1 MQNEMPIH
9 RPEFIEPIGVANTSP
24 TFLAEKSEPIPTSPK
39 GPQTPTKSRSQSP
52 FCHGAPVRP
61 HRQLTLDEADIVRPP
76 SLVIPSVADHR
87 GKGIL
92 PDYFIKPEPAMPLW
106 EKRKYIL
113 SELERWFT
121 SPLFH
126 QHVTD
131 AAILDEAGQLG
142 DVTNWPAGIVYAHH
156 KKLAWDNNYADT
168 CVEVYERCAAYL
180 SKGGYL
186 TSPLTRILDLCT
198 LSDGKMILDYWE
210 TSDLDGLRN
219 APPLPENDSSDV
231 EDENCSDVEDE
242 NCSEEEEEM
251 EEEAMTEQPE
261 RVENFKI
268 TVKLEFTMAT
278 LLFWLVVWAFWL
290 MINTYVLCKKY
301 SC

>member
-1 MQNEMPIH
+1 MQNEMQIN
-9 RPEFIEPIGVANTSP
+9 RPEFIEPIPS
-24 TFLAEKSEPIPTSPK
+24 SPK
-39 GPQTPTKSRSQSP
+39 GPKTPTKSRSQSP
-52 FCHGAPVRP
+52 VCPGAPVRP
-61 HRQLTLDEADIVRPP
+61 RQPVTYVVDDSNALLRPDCERWFDYKIVDGEIVATRP
-76 SLVIPSVADHR
+76 SRLVIPSVEDHR
-87 GKGIL
+87 DKGIL
-92 PDYFIKPEPAMPLW
+92 PEYFIKPEPAMPLW

-126 QHVTD
+126 QHVKD

-198 LSDGKMILDYWE
+198 LSDGKMIMDYWE
-210 TSDLDGLRN
+210 TSDLDGLRD
-219 APPLPENDSSDV
+219 APPLPENDSSDA
-231 EDENCSDVEDE
+231 ENDSSDV
-242 NCSEEEEEM
+242 EEEEEV
-251 EEEAMTEQPE
+251 EEEAIDEQPE

-278 LLFWLVVWAFWL
+278 LLFWLVVWALWL
-290 MINTYVLCKKY
+290 MLNTYVLCKKY

>member
-1 MQNEMPIH
+1 MQNEMQIH
-9 RPEFIEPIGVANTSP
+9 RPEFIEPIPS
-24 TFLAEKSEPIPTSPK
+24 SPK
-39 GPQTPTKSRSQSP
+39 GPKTPTKSRSQSP
-52 FCHGAPVRP
+52 VCPGAPVRP

-113 SELERWFT
+113 SEMERWFT

-126 QHVTD
+126 QHVKD

-142 DVTNWPAGIVYAHH
+142 DVTNWPAGIVYTHH
-156 KKLAWDNNYADT
+156 KKLAWDNNYAET

-186 TSPLTRILDLCT
+186 PSYLTRFLSNGGQLPSYLTLLLDLCT
-198 LSDGKMILDYWE
+198 LSDGKTILEYWE
-210 TSDLDGLRN
+210 TSDLDGLRD

-231 EDENCSDVEDE
+231 EDENCSEVEDE
-242 NCSEEEEEM
+242 NCSEVEEEEEED
-251 EEEAMTEQPE
+251 EEEAIDEQPE

-278 LLFWLVVWAFWL
+278 LLFWLAVWALWL
-290 MINTYVLCKKY
+290 MLNTYVLCKKY